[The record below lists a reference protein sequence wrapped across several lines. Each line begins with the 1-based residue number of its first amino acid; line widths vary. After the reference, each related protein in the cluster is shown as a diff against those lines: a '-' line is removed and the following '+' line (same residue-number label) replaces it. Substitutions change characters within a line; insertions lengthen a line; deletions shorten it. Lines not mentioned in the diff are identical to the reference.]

1 MGFASIGAAGLV
13 PGCVT
18 AGAAPGR
25 TPTNPAL
32 ETLGAQDPLNGGAAP
47 VTIPWLDKNGSH
59 NQMPGPGVE
68 LSNIFHFKGRI
79 ARANDFTGMGTG
91 QDGERIS
98 FGLKSTVSPS
108 CRARHPRT
116 SRKPVGSYLNLF
128 SGPSHRGGVPG
139 LARLLCRAP
148 YVAFMSDRCRWSEPD
163 SSGAVASARAAG
175 RSSISARTRGAIPSL
190 RNRGHRRRH
199 PGRVLR
205 HRLPACA
212 A

>member
-1 MGFASIGAAGLV
+1 MRDSHPDQRPSRRNLLQAGMGLASIGAAGSL

-25 TPTNPAL
+25 TPANPAL
-32 ETLGAQDPLNGGAAP
+32 EALGAQDPLNGGAAP

-98 FGLKSTVSPS
+98 FGLKSTDFSFM
-108 CRARHPRT
+108 RGEYFAGRQARQGCVRT
-116 SRKPVGSYLNLF
+116 SLNHALPGSGGSRKQDP
-128 SGPSHRGGVPG
+128 
-139 LARLLCRAP
+139 
-148 YVAFMSDRCRWSEPD
+148 
-163 SSGAVASARAAG
+163 
-175 RSSISARTRGAIPSL
+175 
-190 RNRGHRRRH
+190 
-199 PGRVLR
+199 
-205 HRLPACA
+205 
-212 A
+212 